1 MLEPEAPLANARL
14 TRTHLP
20 CDQTARS
27 AVSDLQGGSSTT
39 RRSRLHSRPTI
50 LVVHSRCHAVRFR
63 ILSTL
68 APSPTDSPLPFSP
81 VSFLQGHR
89 MCQKAKD
96 CDGDETSDRYQ
107 R

>member
-1 MLEPEAPLANARL
+1 MLEPKAPLHNHHVANLHVAD
-14 TRTHLP
+14 TVAP
-20 CDQTARS
+20 KVES
-27 AVSDLQGGSSTT
+27 ASPRM
-39 RRSRLHSRPTI
+39 RRSRSHSRPTV

-63 ILSTL
+63 ILSTH
-68 APSPTDSPLPFSP
+68 APTMTDVPVSLFP

-89 MCQKAKD
+89 KCQKAMD